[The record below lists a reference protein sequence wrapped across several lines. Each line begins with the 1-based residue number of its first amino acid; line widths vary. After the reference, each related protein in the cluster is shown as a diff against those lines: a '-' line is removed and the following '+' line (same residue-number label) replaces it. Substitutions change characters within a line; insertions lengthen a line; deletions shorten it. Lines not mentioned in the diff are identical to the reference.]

1 MTSRSGSLS
10 RSCHY
15 GMGEA
20 CTLHLSLRGAY
31 LESGV
36 RSGSMGHFC
45 QDQAGEVGRLSV
57 PRGVRLKEKLRETLG
72 EAA

>member
-15 GMGEA
+15 GTGVA
-20 CTLHLSLRGAY
+20 CILLSLRGAY

-45 QDQAGEVGRLSV
+45 QDQAGEVGWLGV
-57 PRGVRLKEKLRETLG
+57 PQGVRLKEKLR
-72 EAA
+72 